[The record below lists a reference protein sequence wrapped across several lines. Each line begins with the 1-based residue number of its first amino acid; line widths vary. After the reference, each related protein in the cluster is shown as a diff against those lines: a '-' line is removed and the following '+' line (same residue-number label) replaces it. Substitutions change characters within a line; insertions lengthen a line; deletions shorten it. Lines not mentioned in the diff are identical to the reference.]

1 MAIAKNSPVP
11 AAALNKN
18 DLLETKAAFKDVVK
32 NKGSN
37 EKWLD
42 EKARIKD
49 RISFIKGTLNP

>member
-1 MAIAKNSPVP
+1 MAKNSPVP
-11 AAALNKN
+11 AALNKN

>member
-1 MAIAKNSPVP
+1 MAKNSPVP
-11 AAALNKN
+11 AALNKN

-32 NKGSN
+32 SKGSN

-42 EKARIKD
+42 EKAWIKD